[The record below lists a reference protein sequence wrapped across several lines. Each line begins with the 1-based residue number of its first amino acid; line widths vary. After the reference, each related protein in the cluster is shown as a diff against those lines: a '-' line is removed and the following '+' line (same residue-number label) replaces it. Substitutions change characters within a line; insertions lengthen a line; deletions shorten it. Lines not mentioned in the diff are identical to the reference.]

1 MNKYRLIGILAYYLT
16 NLLYKTLRVEI
27 KYDPDYEVTKQY
39 LGAFWHGKQFL
50 PVFAMSKHQTKR
62 AALVSPSKDG
72 EILTAWLEKIGY
84 TVIRGS
90 SRHHNTRALA
100 QMIKALKAGYGIGYG
115 IDGPIGPIYKVK
127 PGMTH
132 MAKKLGLEILPM
144 GSAFSRKWVM
154 HKAWDKYE
162 IPKPF
167 SKAILYVGKPIA
179 IDKEAD
185 LEQSNLLLEAK
196 IHEAEARAAAS
207 LNDTS
212 NKV

>member
-1 MNKYRLIGILAYYLT
+1 
-16 NLLYKTLRVEI
+16 LLYKTLRVQV
-27 KYDPDYEVTKQY
+27 KYEPGYDNKKQY

-50 PVFAMSKHQTKR
+50 PVFAMANQTKG
-62 AALVSPSKDG
+62 AVLVSSSKDG
-72 EILTAWLEKIGY
+72 EILSAWLEKIGY
-84 TVIRGS
+84 TIIRGS

-100 QMIKALKAGYGIGYG
+100 QMIRALKEGYTIGYG

-132 MAKKLGLEILPM
+132 MAKKLGLEIFPI
-144 GSAFSRKWVM
+144 GSAFSHKWVIS
-154 HKAWDKYE
+154 KAWDLYE

-167 SKAILYVGKPIA
+167 SKAIVYIGKPIK

-196 IHEAEARAAAS
+196 IHEAETQAAAY
-207 LNDTS
+207 L
-212 NKV
+212 